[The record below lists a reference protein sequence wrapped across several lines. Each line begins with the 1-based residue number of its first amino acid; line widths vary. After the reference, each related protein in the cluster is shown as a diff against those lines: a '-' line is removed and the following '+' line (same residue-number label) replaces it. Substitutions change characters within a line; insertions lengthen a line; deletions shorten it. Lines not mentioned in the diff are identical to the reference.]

1 MVPLS
6 CIIELS
12 CLYLYSMLIV
22 LFSKFS
28 ARVIFDDLWS
38 KYENE
43 PALFFGHEKTKK
55 ILLCKDRTHTVNDEE
70 EKGRVRKGR
79 KEG

>member
-1 MVPLS
+1 
-6 CIIELS
+6 
-12 CLYLYSMLIV
+12 MLIV

-43 PALFFGHEKTKK
+43 PALFNNFFGHEKTSYFNSSVYYVK
-55 ILLCKDRTHTVNDEE
+55 IGHTL
-70 EKGRVRKGR
+70 
-79 KEG
+79 

>member
-43 PALFFGHEKTKK
+43 PALFNNFFGHEKTSYFNSSVYYVK
-55 ILLCKDRTHTVNDEE
+55 IGHTL
-70 EKGRVRKGR
+70 
-79 KEG
+79 

>member
-1 MVPLS
+1 MEKRMVPLS

-55 ILLCKDRTHTVNDEE
+55 VYYVKIGHTL
-70 EKGRVRKGR
+70 
-79 KEG
+79 